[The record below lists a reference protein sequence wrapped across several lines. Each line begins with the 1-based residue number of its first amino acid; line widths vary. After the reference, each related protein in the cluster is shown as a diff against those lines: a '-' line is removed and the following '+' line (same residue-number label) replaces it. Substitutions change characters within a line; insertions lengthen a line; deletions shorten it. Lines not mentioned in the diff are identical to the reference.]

1 MELFT
6 KEIEEINILKYGM
19 SKVEDYYY
27 LTLSDE
33 DSVMLEEA
41 EDDEEE
47 SGQEPA
53 PSDDAVVVEEVFSK
67 SLIISESNS
76 TDITDERSSGPD
88 SSAEGPSSLKTDDKK
103 TSSTNL
109 TPDSLE
115 GEAAFFHEKSED
127 SSSKSSQVSGTES
140 DYSGRKKEHAEQEE
154 EADKEE
160 TLAGADAAVI
170 SKEDLDQTD
179 ESLSRDTKELQPVK
193 GPSKQ
198 ESQESNDVSTP
209 VDLSVPL
216 TVLTSPEED
225 HSCCEELVTPVS
237 EFPTPVD
244 ATSTPIETK
253 DQDKSL
259 VAGKDSS
266 GSSLI
271 TASHQSD
278 DAAKQEKESPEGEK
292 SSEEPPTSPKTSP
305 RSQNER
311 RVDASKKLNFWLVL
325 RLCDNYVDIYFHA
338 R

>member
-41 EDDEEE
+41 EDNEEE
-47 SGQEPA
+47 SGKEPA

-67 SLIISESNS
+67 SLSESNS

-259 VAGKDSS
+259 FAGKDSS

-292 SSEEPPTSPKTSP
+292 SSEPPTSPKNSP